1 MKEKVLITGYN
12 GSLAKRLTS
21 YLQDKYS
28 IVYLSSRKNSVNNKD
43 VFYWNLQ
50 SKYIDIKIIV

>member
-21 YLQDKYS
+21 YLQEKYS
-28 IVYLSSRKNSVNNKD
+28 IVYLSSKKNLLTIKMFFIGIYKVN
-43 VFYWNLQ
+43 
-50 SKYIDIKIIV
+50 I